1 MSVTSFIPELWDA
14 AIKEP
19 YQKSLIFGQPTVAS
33 NAWMGQISNVGD
45 TVHIS
50 AIGAPTI
57 RKYERGTALVTED
70 VNVSTTT
77 LNIDQGSYFSF
88 NVNDVDKVQAAG
100 DFQGPATNSAGI
112 ALRDAAD
119 KYLAGVLTGGV
130 LTANKIGKVDVISDD
145 PSRLTTGDSAF
156 QVLVQLSTKLN
167 LQSVPTAGR
176 YVIVGAATYAALL
189 MDPRF
194 TRVDASGSDDG
205 LRNGIVGRAIGFDV
219 LVSNNVP
226 TKAGAETIVA
236 GVPDA
241 FAFADQIV
249 ETEALRSQTDF
260 GDIVRGLNV
269 YGAAVTRPEGLA
281 SAEVTVKNPA
291 PAGAGK

>member
-1 MSVTSFIPELWDA
+1 MSVASFIPELWDA

-194 TRVDASGSDDG
+194 TRVDASGSEDG

-291 PAGAGK
+291 PAGAGQ

>member
-1 MSVTSFIPELWDA
+1 MSVASFIPELWDA

-77 LNIDQGSYFSF
+77 LTIDQGSYFSF

-156 QVLVQLSTKLN
+156 QVLVQLATKLN

-194 TRVDASGSDDG
+194 TRVDASGSEDG

-281 SAEVTVKNPA
+281 SAEVTVKDPSAEGN
-291 PAGAGK
+291 G

>member
-1 MSVTSFIPELWDA
+1 MSVASFIPELWDA

-156 QVLVQLSTKLN
+156 QVLVQLATKLN

-194 TRVDASGSDDG
+194 TRVDASGSEDG

-291 PAGAGK
+291 PAGGGA

>member
-1 MSVTSFIPELWDA
+1 MSVASFIPELWDA

-77 LNIDQGSYFSF
+77 LTIDQGSYFSF

-156 QVLVQLSTKLN
+156 QVLVQLATKLN

-194 TRVDASGSDDG
+194 TRVDASGSEDG

-291 PAGAGK
+291 PAGAGQ

>member
-1 MSVTSFIPELWDA
+1 MSVASFIPELWDA

-119 KYLAGVLTGGV
+119 KYLAGVLTSGV
-130 LTANKIGKVDVISDD
+130 LTANKIGKVNVISDD

-156 QVLVQLSTKLN
+156 QVLVQLATKLN

-194 TRVDASGSDDG
+194 TRVDASGSEDG

-281 SAEVTVKNPA
+281 SAEVTVKDPSAEGN
-291 PAGAGK
+291 G

>member
-1 MSVTSFIPELWDA
+1 MSVASFIPELWDA

-156 QVLVQLSTKLN
+156 QVLVQLATKLN

-194 TRVDASGSDDG
+194 TRVDASGSEDG

-219 LVSNNVP
+219 LVSNNIP

-291 PAGAGK
+291 PAGTGK

>member
-1 MSVTSFIPELWDA
+1 MSVASFIPELWDA

-77 LNIDQGSYFSF
+77 LTIDQGSYFSF

-156 QVLVQLSTKLN
+156 QILVQLATKLN

-194 TRVDASGSDDG
+194 TRVDASGSEDG

-291 PAGAGK
+291 PAGAGQ

>member
-1 MSVTSFIPELWDA
+1 MTRPDSP
-14 AIKEP
+14 
-19 YQKSLIFGQPTVAS
+19 
-33 NAWMGQISNVGD
+33 
-45 TVHIS
+45 
-50 AIGAPTI
+50 
-57 RKYERGTALVTED
+57 
-70 VNVSTTT
+70 
-77 LNIDQGSYFSF
+77 
-88 NVNDVDKVQAAG
+88 
-100 DFQGPATNSAGI
+100 PAT
-112 ALRDAAD
+112 
-119 KYLAGVLTGGV
+119 
-130 LTANKIGKVDVISDD
+130 
-145 PSRLTTGDSAF
+145 PHSRS
-156 QVLVQLSTKLN
+156 SSSSH
-167 LQSVPTAGR
+167 SVPTAGR

-194 TRVDASGSDDG
+194 TRVDASGSEDG

-226 TKAGAETIVA
+226 TKTGAETIVA

-281 SAEVTVKNPA
+281 SAEVTVKDPSAEGN
-291 PAGAGK
+291 

>member
-1 MSVTSFIPELWDA
+1 MSVASFIPELWDA

-57 RKYERGTALVTED
+57 RKYKRGEALVTED

-77 LNIDQGSYFSF
+77 LTIDQGSYFSF

-119 KYLAGVLTGGV
+119 KYLAGVLTSGV
-130 LTANKIGKVDVISDD
+130 LAANKIGKVDVISDD

-156 QVLVQLSTKLN
+156 QVLVQLATKLN

-194 TRVDASGSDDG
+194 TRVDASGSEDG

-219 LVSNNVP
+219 LVSNNIP

-281 SAEVTVKNPA
+281 SAEVTVKDPSAEGN
-291 PAGAGK
+291 G

>member
-100 DFQGPATNSAGI
+100 DFQGPATNSAGV

-156 QVLVQLSTKLN
+156 QVLVQLATKLN

-194 TRVDASGSDDG
+194 TRVDASGSEDG

-281 SAEVTVKNPA
+281 SAEVTVKDPSAEGN
-291 PAGAGK
+291 G

>member
-1 MSVTSFIPELWDA
+1 MSVASFIPELWDA

-57 RKYERGTALVTED
+57 RKYERGTPLVTED

-119 KYLAGVLTGGV
+119 KYLAGVLTSGV

-156 QVLVQLSTKLN
+156 QVLVQLATKLN

-194 TRVDASGSDDG
+194 TRVDASGSEDG

-226 TKAGAETIVA
+226 TKAGVETIVA

-281 SAEVTVKNPA
+281 SAEVTVKDPSAEGND
-291 PAGAGK
+291 

>member
-1 MSVTSFIPELWDA
+1 MSVASFIPELWDA

-57 RKYERGTALVTED
+57 RKYERGTALITED
-70 VNVSTTT
+70 VNVATTT

-119 KYLAGVLTGGV
+119 QYLAGVLTSGV
-130 LTANKIGKVDVISDD
+130 LAANKIGKVNVISDD

-156 QVLVQLSTKLN
+156 QVLVQLATKLN

-176 YVIVGAATYAALL
+176 YVVVGAATYAALL

-194 TRVDASGSDDG
+194 TRVDASGSEDG

-226 TKAGAETIVA
+226 TAAGAETIVA

-281 SAEVTVKNPA
+281 SAEVTVTDPSAEGNA
-291 PAGAGK
+291 

>member
-1 MSVTSFIPELWDA
+1 MSVASFIPELWDA

-156 QVLVQLSTKLN
+156 QVLVQLATKLN

-194 TRVDASGSDDG
+194 TRVDASGSEDG

-291 PAGAGK
+291 PAGAGE

>member
-1 MSVTSFIPELWDA
+1 MSVASFIPELWDA

-77 LNIDQGSYFSF
+77 LTIDQGSYFSF

-156 QVLVQLSTKLN
+156 QVLVQLATKLN

-194 TRVDASGSDDG
+194 TRVDASGSEDG

-281 SAEVTVKNPA
+281 SAEVTVKDPA
-291 PAGAGK
+291 PAGAGQ